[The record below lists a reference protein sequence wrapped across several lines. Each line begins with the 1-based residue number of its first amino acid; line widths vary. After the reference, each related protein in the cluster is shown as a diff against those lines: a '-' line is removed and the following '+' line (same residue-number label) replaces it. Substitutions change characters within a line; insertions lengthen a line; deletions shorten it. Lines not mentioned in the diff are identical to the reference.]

1 MVVRDIILAV
11 AVLGVM
17 VFGFFV
23 MKRLDKFLDENRKRI
38 EQEEKEKEP
47 SCVMLT
53 TDMTDEELIK
63 NIRTYEKQ
71 RGDAYITLYQ
81 DKDELYDELFDGKRL
96 IFSQI
101 YGIIIKTTLTEGGRA
116 YEKNEYERA
125 YSRVPFLSPVKCE
138 NHRNGS

>member
-1 MVVRDIILAV
+1 MVVRDIILVV

-47 SCVMLT
+47 RCIMLT

-81 DKDELYDELFDGKRL
+81 DEDELYDGLFDGKR
-96 IFSQI
+96 
-101 YGIIIKTTLTEGGRA
+101 
-116 YEKNEYERA
+116 
-125 YSRVPFLSPVKCE
+125 
-138 NHRNGS
+138 

>member
-1 MVVRDIILAV
+1 MVVRDIILVV

-81 DKDELYDELFDGKRL
+81 DEDKLYDELLDGKR
-96 IFSQI
+96 
-101 YGIIIKTTLTEGGRA
+101 
-116 YEKNEYERA
+116 
-125 YSRVPFLSPVKCE
+125 
-138 NHRNGS
+138 

>member
-1 MVVRDIILAV
+1 MVVRDIILVV

-81 DKDELYDELFDGKRL
+81 DEDELYDELFDGKW
-96 IFSQI
+96 
-101 YGIIIKTTLTEGGRA
+101 
-116 YEKNEYERA
+116 
-125 YSRVPFLSPVKCE
+125 
-138 NHRNGS
+138 

>member
-1 MVVRDIILAV
+1 MVVRDIILVV

-47 SCVMLT
+47 RCIMLT

-81 DKDELYDELFDGKRL
+81 DGDELFNGKR
-96 IFSQI
+96 
-101 YGIIIKTTLTEGGRA
+101 
-116 YEKNEYERA
+116 
-125 YSRVPFLSPVKCE
+125 
-138 NHRNGS
+138 

>member
-1 MVVRDIILAV
+1 MVVRDIILVV

-38 EQEEKEKEP
+38 EQEKKEKEP
-47 SCVMLT
+47 SCIMLT

-63 NIRTYEKQ
+63 NIRTYEKK

-81 DKDELYDELFDGKRL
+81 DEDELYDELFDGKR
-96 IFSQI
+96 
-101 YGIIIKTTLTEGGRA
+101 
-116 YEKNEYERA
+116 
-125 YSRVPFLSPVKCE
+125 
-138 NHRNGS
+138 

>member
-1 MVVRDIILAV
+1 MVVRDIILVV
-11 AVLGVM
+11 AFLGVM

-81 DKDELYDELFDGKRL
+81 DEDELYDELLDGKR
-96 IFSQI
+96 
-101 YGIIIKTTLTEGGRA
+101 
-116 YEKNEYERA
+116 
-125 YSRVPFLSPVKCE
+125 
-138 NHRNGS
+138 

>member
-1 MVVRDIILAV
+1 MVVREIILVV

-81 DKDELYDELFDGKRL
+81 DEDELYHELFDGKR
-96 IFSQI
+96 
-101 YGIIIKTTLTEGGRA
+101 
-116 YEKNEYERA
+116 
-125 YSRVPFLSPVKCE
+125 
-138 NHRNGS
+138 

>member
-1 MVVRDIILAV
+1 MVVRDIILVV

-81 DKDELYDELFDGKRL
+81 DEDELYDELFDEKR
-96 IFSQI
+96 
-101 YGIIIKTTLTEGGRA
+101 
-116 YEKNEYERA
+116 
-125 YSRVPFLSPVKCE
+125 
-138 NHRNGS
+138 

>member
-1 MVVRDIILAV
+1 MEVRDIILVV

-53 TDMTDEELIK
+53 IDMTDEELIK
-63 NIRTYEKQ
+63 NIRTYEKN

-81 DKDELYDELFDGKRL
+81 DEDELYDELFDGKR
-96 IFSQI
+96 
-101 YGIIIKTTLTEGGRA
+101 
-116 YEKNEYERA
+116 
-125 YSRVPFLSPVKCE
+125 
-138 NHRNGS
+138 

>member
-1 MVVRDIILAV
+1 MVVRDIILVV

-63 NIRTYEKQ
+63 NICTYEKQ

-81 DKDELYDELFDGKRL
+81 DEDELHDELFDGK
-96 IFSQI
+96 Q
-101 YGIIIKTTLTEGGRA
+101 
-116 YEKNEYERA
+116 
-125 YSRVPFLSPVKCE
+125 
-138 NHRNGS
+138 

>member
-1 MVVRDIILAV
+1 MVVRDIILVV

-17 VFGFFV
+17 IFGFFV

-81 DKDELYDELFDGKRL
+81 DEDELYDELFDGKR
-96 IFSQI
+96 
-101 YGIIIKTTLTEGGRA
+101 
-116 YEKNEYERA
+116 
-125 YSRVPFLSPVKCE
+125 
-138 NHRNGS
+138 

>member
-1 MVVRDIILAV
+1 MVVRDIILVV

-17 VFGFFV
+17 VFCFFV

-81 DKDELYDELFDGKRL
+81 DEDELYDELFDGKR
-96 IFSQI
+96 
-101 YGIIIKTTLTEGGRA
+101 
-116 YEKNEYERA
+116 
-125 YSRVPFLSPVKCE
+125 
-138 NHRNGS
+138 

>member
-1 MVVRDIILAV
+1 MVVRDIILVV

-63 NIRTYEKQ
+63 NIRTYEKR

-81 DKDELYDELFDGKRL
+81 DEDALCDELFDGKR
-96 IFSQI
+96 
-101 YGIIIKTTLTEGGRA
+101 
-116 YEKNEYERA
+116 
-125 YSRVPFLSPVKCE
+125 
-138 NHRNGS
+138 

>member
-1 MVVRDIILAV
+1 MVVRDIILVV

-23 MKRLDKFLDENRKRI
+23 MKRIDKFLDENRKRI

-47 SCVMLT
+47 RCIMLT

-81 DKDELYDELFDGKRL
+81 DEDELYDELFDGK
-96 IFSQI
+96 Q
-101 YGIIIKTTLTEGGRA
+101 
-116 YEKNEYERA
+116 
-125 YSRVPFLSPVKCE
+125 
-138 NHRNGS
+138 

>member
-1 MVVRDIILAV
+1 MVVRDIILVV

-53 TDMTDEELIK
+53 TNMTDEELIK

-81 DKDELYDELFDGKRL
+81 DEDELYDELFDGKR
-96 IFSQI
+96 
-101 YGIIIKTTLTEGGRA
+101 
-116 YEKNEYERA
+116 
-125 YSRVPFLSPVKCE
+125 
-138 NHRNGS
+138 

>member
-1 MVVRDIILAV
+1 MVVRDIILVA

-38 EQEEKEKEP
+38 EQEKNKKEP
-47 SCVMLT
+47 SRAMLT

-81 DKDELYDELFDGKRL
+81 DEDELYDELFDGKR
-96 IFSQI
+96 
-101 YGIIIKTTLTEGGRA
+101 
-116 YEKNEYERA
+116 
-125 YSRVPFLSPVKCE
+125 
-138 NHRNGS
+138 

>member
-1 MVVRDIILAV
+1 MVVRDIILVV

-17 VFGFFV
+17 FFGFFV

-81 DKDELYDELFDGKRL
+81 DEEELYDELLDGKR
-96 IFSQI
+96 
-101 YGIIIKTTLTEGGRA
+101 
-116 YEKNEYERA
+116 
-125 YSRVPFLSPVKCE
+125 
-138 NHRNGS
+138 

>member
-1 MVVRDIILAV
+1 MVVRDIILAA

-38 EQEEKEKEP
+38 EQKEKKKEP

-63 NIRTYEKQ
+63 NIRTYEKN

-81 DKDELYDELFDGKRL
+81 NEDELYDELFDGKR
-96 IFSQI
+96 
-101 YGIIIKTTLTEGGRA
+101 
-116 YEKNEYERA
+116 
-125 YSRVPFLSPVKCE
+125 
-138 NHRNGS
+138 

>member
-1 MVVRDIILAV
+1 MVVRDIILVV

-53 TDMTDEELIK
+53 TVMTDEELIK
-63 NIRTYEKQ
+63 NIRTYEKN
-71 RGDAYITLYQ
+71 RGEAYITLYQ
-81 DKDELYDELFDGKRL
+81 DEDELYDELFDGKR
-96 IFSQI
+96 
-101 YGIIIKTTLTEGGRA
+101 
-116 YEKNEYERA
+116 
-125 YSRVPFLSPVKCE
+125 
-138 NHRNGS
+138 

>member
-1 MVVRDIILAV
+1 MVVRDIILVV

-17 VFGFFV
+17 IFGFFI

-63 NIRTYEKQ
+63 NIRTYAKQ
-71 RGDAYITLYQ
+71 RGDAYITLY
-81 DKDELYDELFDGKRL
+81 KDEDELCDELFDEKR
-96 IFSQI
+96 
-101 YGIIIKTTLTEGGRA
+101 
-116 YEKNEYERA
+116 
-125 YSRVPFLSPVKCE
+125 
-138 NHRNGS
+138 

>member
-1 MVVRDIILAV
+1 MVVRDIILVV

-38 EQEEKEKEP
+38 EQEEKEKAP

-81 DKDELYDELFDGKRL
+81 DEDELYDELFDGKR
-96 IFSQI
+96 
-101 YGIIIKTTLTEGGRA
+101 
-116 YEKNEYERA
+116 
-125 YSRVPFLSPVKCE
+125 
-138 NHRNGS
+138 

>member
-1 MVVRDIILAV
+1 MVVRDIILVV

-53 TDMTDEELIK
+53 TDVTDEELIK

-81 DKDELYDELFDGKRL
+81 DEDELYDELFDGKR
-96 IFSQI
+96 
-101 YGIIIKTTLTEGGRA
+101 
-116 YEKNEYERA
+116 
-125 YSRVPFLSPVKCE
+125 
-138 NHRNGS
+138 

>member
-1 MVVRDIILAV
+1 MVVRDIILVV

-63 NIRTYEKQ
+63 NIRTYEKK
-71 RGDAYITLYQ
+71 RGDAYIILYQ
-81 DKDELYDELFDGKRL
+81 DEDELYDELFDGKR
-96 IFSQI
+96 
-101 YGIIIKTTLTEGGRA
+101 
-116 YEKNEYERA
+116 
-125 YSRVPFLSPVKCE
+125 
-138 NHRNGS
+138 

>member
-1 MVVRDIILAV
+1 MVVRDIILVV

-53 TDMTDEELIK
+53 TDMTDEELIR
-63 NIRTYEKQ
+63 NIRTYENQ
-71 RGDAYITLYQ
+71 SGDAYITLYQ
-81 DKDELYDELFDGKRL
+81 GEDELYDEPFDRKR
-96 IFSQI
+96 
-101 YGIIIKTTLTEGGRA
+101 
-116 YEKNEYERA
+116 
-125 YSRVPFLSPVKCE
+125 
-138 NHRNGS
+138 

>member
-1 MVVRDIILAV
+1 MVVRDIILVV

-38 EQEEKEKEP
+38 EQEEKKEAP

-81 DKDELYDELFDGKRL
+81 DEDELYDELFDGKR
-96 IFSQI
+96 
-101 YGIIIKTTLTEGGRA
+101 
-116 YEKNEYERA
+116 
-125 YSRVPFLSPVKCE
+125 
-138 NHRNGS
+138 

>member
-1 MVVRDIILAV
+1 MVVRDIILVV

-17 VFGFFV
+17 IFGFFV
-23 MKRLDKFLDENRKRI
+23 MKRLDKFLDENRKRT

-81 DKDELYDELFDGKRL
+81 DEDELYDGLFDGKR
-96 IFSQI
+96 
-101 YGIIIKTTLTEGGRA
+101 
-116 YEKNEYERA
+116 
-125 YSRVPFLSPVKCE
+125 
-138 NHRNGS
+138 

>member
-1 MVVRDIILAV
+1 MVVRDIILVA

-38 EQEEKEKEP
+38 EQEEKKKEP

-81 DKDELYDELFDGKRL
+81 DEDEQYDELFDGKR
-96 IFSQI
+96 
-101 YGIIIKTTLTEGGRA
+101 
-116 YEKNEYERA
+116 
-125 YSRVPFLSPVKCE
+125 
-138 NHRNGS
+138 

>member
-1 MVVRDIILAV
+1 MVFRDIILVV

-63 NIRTYEKQ
+63 NIRTYEKK
-71 RGDAYITLYQ
+71 RGVAYITLYQ
-81 DKDELYDELFDGKRL
+81 DEDELYDELLDGKR
-96 IFSQI
+96 
-101 YGIIIKTTLTEGGRA
+101 
-116 YEKNEYERA
+116 
-125 YSRVPFLSPVKCE
+125 
-138 NHRNGS
+138 

>member
-1 MVVRDIILAV
+1 MAVRDIILVV
-11 AVLGVM
+11 AVLGVT

-81 DKDELYDELFDGKRL
+81 DEDELYDELFDGKR
-96 IFSQI
+96 
-101 YGIIIKTTLTEGGRA
+101 
-116 YEKNEYERA
+116 
-125 YSRVPFLSPVKCE
+125 
-138 NHRNGS
+138 

>member
-1 MVVRDIILAV
+1 MVVRDIILVV

-47 SCVMLT
+47 RCIMLT

-81 DKDELYDELFDGKRL
+81 DEDELCDELFDEKR
-96 IFSQI
+96 
-101 YGIIIKTTLTEGGRA
+101 
-116 YEKNEYERA
+116 
-125 YSRVPFLSPVKCE
+125 
-138 NHRNGS
+138 